1 MLNPKEMYS
10 LYKAQS
16 NRLLPELSYKKAISN
31 EQQKKEIDLLAETIH
46 YERFFFVLNLQHMEI
61 EQVHGISKWLGYP
74 DKTFTVQK
82 LVQIIHPQH
91 LAAHHISAT
100 FLIEGLMK
108 GEWPVE
114 FMKYRFI
121 GTLALRHANGKY
133 LLCKRLNSVFQ
144 YDLPQRRL
152 LEYISEFSIVGE
164 YKEEP
169 YAVRLINDEGEK
181 AEWMEAV
188 MKKLREAFENRHLF
202 GFQELRILRKYAYKP
217 HILTAELANNFKVKD
232 STITTYNKRIL
243 DKAEQ
248 LFKIRFA
255 TAAKVAAFLREQGL
269 M

>member
-1 MLNPKEMYS
+1 MLNPKEMYN

-16 NRLLPELSYKKAISN
+16 EKLLPEFTYKKAVSQD
-31 EQQKKEIDLLAETIH
+31 EQNREITLLKETIH
-46 YERFFFVLNLQHMEI
+46 YERFFFVLNLHQMEI
-61 EQVHGISKWLGYP
+61 ENAHGIAKWLGYP

-121 GTLALRHANGKY
+121 GTIALRHANGKY

-169 YAVRLINDEGEK
+169 YAVRLMNDDGK
-181 AEWMEAV
+181 KNEWMDGV

-202 GFQELRILRKYAYKP
+202 GFQELRILRKLAWQKN
-217 HILTAELANNFKVKD
+217 INTADIAAAFKIKE
-232 STITTYNKRIL
+232 STVITYYKRIL
-243 DKAEQ
+243 KKSQE
-248 LFKIRFA
+248 LFQKKFVNA
-255 TAAKVAAFLREQGL
+255 KEAALFLKEQGL
-269 M
+269 I